1 MTVYDDEID
10 LRPYILAL
18 IHHRWQIALITIL
31 AAGIAFTVSFTQ
43 TRNYQATATILL
55 TRTRTTLSLAQQFP
69 TVSEPT
75 DNASRMNAMLSIAQ
89 SDSIAS
95 DTLQA
100 LGSSIPAEDRDLTKF
115 KDRVKVSNNGD
126 LIQIVASADDP
137 ELATKI
143 ANEWAQ
149 QTVTAIN
156 LAFSGEQPLST
167 IQAKLQSSQQEYE
180 TAQSNLE
187 DFVKNNQID
196 ILNKQ
201 IAEAKS
207 LFSQQADERT
217 QQILYYSNRKQ
228 AMDDLIVKANALKQ
242 ELQTGGRSSAG
253 SLGDALAVLI
263 ARMNAL
269 GISPSQ
275 ANNSSTDPN
284 PGNVSLSGSTTNQ
297 ISQGTGMLL
306 NLQISD
312 LNALQDSAQNYS
324 ADLDTIINIST
335 QEKTKSQEELDS
347 LAQEVYQK
355 QGYEGFK
362 DIAAQIRDLETELES
377 EQARQKELTSQRDLA
392 WQAYQAIA
400 QKQVEIVNAPQTSN
414 QVTLASL
421 AVTPQKPASRGT
433 VRNTLVAVVLGL
445 MLGVFWVVGMQ
456 WWRAANILAS
466 EDGTAAAGEHP
477 EV

>member
-18 IHHRWQIALITIL
+18 IHHWWQIALLSIL
-31 AAGIAFTVSFTQ
+31 AAGIAFGVSYAQ
-43 TRNYQATATILL
+43 PRNFEATTTILL

-75 DNASRMNAMLSIAQ
+75 DANSSMNAMLSIAK

-100 LGSSIPAEDRDLTKF
+100 LGDSIPTEDRDLERF
-115 KDRVKVSNNGD
+115 KKQIKVSNNGD
-126 LIQIVASADDP
+126 LIQIMASADSP
-137 ELATKI
+137 ELSTKI

-156 LAFSGEQPLST
+156 LAFSGEQPLSA
-167 IQAKLQSSQQEYE
+167 IQAKLQTSQQEYE

-187 DFVKNNQID
+187 DFIKNNQID

-207 LFSQQADERT
+207 LFSQQADERSR
-217 QQILYYSNRKQ
+217 QILYYTNRKQ
-228 AMDDLIVKANALKQ
+228 AMDDLIVKANALKS

-253 SLGDALAVLI
+253 NLGDALAVLM
-263 ARMNAL
+263 ARVNAL
-269 GISPSQ
+269 GIPAGQ
-275 ANNSSTDPN
+275 TNNSNTNSDISTGQNN
-284 PGNVSLSGSTTNQ
+284 PTTGSGALSGSTNANPNT
-297 ISQGTGMLL
+297 QGTGMSL

-324 ADLDTIINIST
+324 ADLDTIINIAT
-335 QEKTKSQEELDS
+335 DEKTKSQEALDT

-355 QGYEGFK
+355 QGYDGFNE
-362 DIAAQIRDLETELES
+362 IATQIRDLETELES
-377 EQARQKELTSQRDLA
+377 EQARQKELTSQRDIA
-392 WQAYQAIA
+392 WQAYQTIA
-400 QKQVEIVNAPQTSN
+400 QKQVEILNAPQSSN

-433 VRNTLVAVVLGL
+433 VRNTLIAGVLGL
-445 MLGVFWVVGMQ
+445 MFGALWIITDQ
-456 WWRAANILAS
+456 WWRSINLTS
-466 EDGTAAAGEHP
+466 D
-477 EV
+477 

>member
-433 VRNTLVAVVLGL
+433 ARNTLVAVVLGL

>member
-1 MTVYDDEID
+1 MTEYDDEID

-18 IHHRWQIALITIL
+18 VHHWWQIALLIIL
-31 AAGIAFTVSFTQ
+31 VAGIAFGASYAQ
-43 TRNYQATATILL
+43 PRNYEATAMVLL

-69 TVSEPT
+69 TVNEPI
-75 DNASRMNAMLSIAQ
+75 DSASRMTSMLSIAQ

-95 DTLQA
+95 DTLNA
-100 LGSSIPAEDRDLTKF
+100 LGSSSPVNENDLEGF
-115 KDRVKVSNNGD
+115 KSRIKVSSNGD
-126 LIQIVASADDP
+126 IIRITASADDP

-156 LAFSGEQPLST
+156 LAYSGEQPLSA
-167 IQAKLQSSQQEYE
+167 IQAKLQTSQQEYE
-180 TAQSNLE
+180 TAQSKLE
-187 DFVKNNQID
+187 DFIKNNQID

-207 LFSQQADERT
+207 LFTQQADDRSRR
-217 QQILYYSNRKQ
+217 IIYYSNRKQ

-242 ELQTGGRSSAG
+242 ELQAGGSSSAG
-253 SLGDALAVLI
+253 NMGDALAVLM
-263 ARMNAL
+263 ARINAL
-269 GISPSQ
+269 GIPAGQS
-275 ANNSSTDPN
+275 NNSNTNSDISTGQNAPTT
-284 PGNVSLSGSTTNQ
+284 GNVALSGGASA
-297 ISQGTGMLL
+297 SQGTGISL

-324 ADLDTIINIST
+324 ADLDTIINIAT
-335 QEKTKSQEELDS
+335 GEKTKSQEALDS

-355 QGYEGFK
+355 QGYDGFK
-362 DIAAQIRDLETELES
+362 EIAAQIRDLETELES

-421 AVTPQKPASRGT
+421 AVTPQQPASRGT
-433 VRNTLVAVVLGL
+433 VRNTLVAGVLGL
-445 MLGVFWVVGMQ
+445 LLGIFLISAAQ
-456 WWRAANILAS
+456 WWRSNDLTS
-466 EDGTAAAGEHP
+466 D
-477 EV
+477 